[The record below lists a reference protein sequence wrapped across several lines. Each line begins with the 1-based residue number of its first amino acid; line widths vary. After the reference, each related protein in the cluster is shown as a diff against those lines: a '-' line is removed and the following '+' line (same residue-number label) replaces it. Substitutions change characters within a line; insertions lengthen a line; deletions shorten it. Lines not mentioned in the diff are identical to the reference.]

1 MAATATEQ
9 VINDGPRN
17 LSLKYTIAGTSGDA
31 SATKLVD
38 VSDFVDAEGNT
49 LGANSLTLIGVDAS
63 LTGFSCKLSWD
74 ATTDVDLVEIP
85 SDEPKFKQDYSRI
98 GGIKDDS
105 GAGSTGD
112 VMFTTTGYTASGD
125 GGHIFLKFKKT

>member
-9 VINDGPRN
+9 IINDGPRN
-17 LSLKYTIAGTSGDA
+17 LILKYTIAGTSGDA
-31 SATKLVD
+31 ASVKLVD
-38 VSDFVDAEGNT
+38 VSDFVDANGT
-49 LGANSLTLIGVDAS
+49 ALGANSLTLMGVDSS
-63 LTGFSCKLSWD
+63 LTGFSCKLEWD
-74 ATTDVDLVEIP
+74 ATTNIDLIELPADDDLSVDY
-85 SDEPKFKQDYSRI
+85 KRI

-125 GGHIFLKFKKT
+125 GGHIYLKFKKT